1 MSVLDAARKLAPVL
15 SERAAEGEAGRTMPA
30 DLVEQVRAAGLFHMA
45 MPEALG
51 GPPEPP
57 ATIIEVVEEISRA
70 DGSAGWTTLIG
81 NATCFAAWL
90 EPSAALDVLAG
101 RPEATVAGAFSPG
114 GQAVLNEDGSFI
126 VSGRWPF
133 ASGAPHADWFV
144 NGVLVME
151 GQGPSGPP
159 SGELVPRMLEN
170 GLPDWRFVWLPA
182 ADVEVLD
189 TWWAAG
195 LRGTGSH
202 HVAAEGVRVPLE
214 HTAAPL
220 YERARA
226 QDPFFVLPFW
236 SILMVVMAGFPLGV
250 ARRALDE
257 FVGLTEGKSRRFDR
271 RRMSEDE
278 MIQVEVARLDG
289 VLGAARA
296 YVFDV
301 ARELRDTVD
310 SGREVSIG
318 QRVRITSAVHHAVRS
333 GLQVVDTAFRMAG
346 GGALYD
352 SSPLQRCFRDLHAG
366 AQHIAFSAEVER
378 GLGRA
383 LLGQDPATVLL

>member
-1 MSVLDAARKLAPVL
+1 MTVLDAARELAPVL
-15 SERAAEGEAGRTMPA
+15 SERAAEGEEARTMPA

-51 GPPEPP
+51 GPPRDP
-57 ATIIEVVEEISRA
+57 ATIIEVVEELARA
-70 DGSAGWTTLIG
+70 DGSAAWTTLIG

-90 EPSAALDVLAG
+90 EPSVALKVLSTRPDGIAAG
-101 RPEATVAGAFSPG
+101 SFTPG
-114 GQAVLNEDGSFI
+114 GQAVPNGDGSFT

-144 NGVLVME
+144 NGVLVMD
-151 GQGPSGPP
+151 GQGPSGPL
-159 SGELVPRMLEN
+159 SGEFVPRMLEN

-189 TWWAAG
+189 TWRAAG

-202 HVAAEGVRVPLE
+202 HVAAEGVRVPVE

-226 QDPFFVLPFW
+226 EDAFFRMPFW
-236 SILMVVMAGFPLGV
+236 SLLMVIMAGFPLGV

-271 RRMSEDE
+271 RLMSEDE
-278 MIQVEVARLDG
+278 IIQVEVARLDG
-289 VLGAARA
+289 ALGSARA
-296 YVFDV
+296 YV
-301 ARELRDTVD
+301 
-310 SGREVSIG
+310 
-318 QRVRITSAVHHAVRS
+318 
-333 GLQVVDTAFRMAG
+333 
-346 GGALYD
+346 
-352 SSPLQRCFRDLHAG
+352 
-366 AQHIAFSAEVER
+366 
-378 GLGRA
+378 
-383 LLGQDPATVLL
+383 